1 VIFNPYTYVTNDME
15 GFHKSTVYYLMM
27 STKEI
32 RYFCTW
38 YRQTCFSDHLY

>member
-1 VIFNPYTYVTNDME
+1 ME

-32 RYFCTW
+32 RYFCT
-38 YRQTCFSDHLY
+38 YCSQTCFNFSDHLF